1 MVEQQHLVQS
11 MTVNVAEVSLMIE
24 IVHDYDE
31 KERLAAIE
39 TSIVNI
45 EKQTEHLG
53 MMQTAIDRL
62 SLIQENQ
69 QKTLDKVVENLD
81 EMRSLTEKVS
91 SIGAVLT
98 SHDTRLN
105 CVELLASENRG
116 RVEELKDTQVHQED
130 YKKERMK
137 SRYILIGTI
146 VTAIVGLITATIS
159 LIIGR

>member
-1 MVEQQHLVQS
+1 MP
-11 MTVNVAEVSLMIE
+11 E
-24 IVHDYDE
+24 ILHDYSE
-31 KERLAAIE
+31 KERLASIE

-81 EMRSLTEKVS
+81 EMRNLTEKVS
-91 SIGAVLT
+91 SIGVVLT
-98 SHDTRLN
+98 DHGDRLN
-105 CVELLASENRG
+105 AVESLASENKG
-116 RVEELKDTQVHQED
+116 KVDELESTQIRQDD

-137 SRYILIGTI
+137 SRYVFIGSI
-146 VTAIVGLITATIS
+146 VTAIIRFITAIVS

>member
-1 MVEQQHLVQS
+1 MP
-11 MTVNVAEVSLMIE
+11 E
-24 IVHDYDE
+24 ILHDYSE
-31 KERLAAIE
+31 KERLASIE

-81 EMRSLTEKVS
+81 EMRNLTEKVS
-91 SIGAVLT
+91 SIGVVLT
-98 SHDTRLN
+98 DHGDRLN
-105 CVELLASENRG
+105 AVESLASENKG
-116 RVEELKDTQVHQED
+116 KVDELESTQIRQDD
-130 YKKERMK
+130 YKREKMK
-137 SRYILIGTI
+137 SRYAFIGSI
-146 VTAIVGLITATIS
+146 VTAIIGFITALVS

>member
-1 MVEQQHLVQS
+1 MPE
-11 MTVNVAEVSLMIE
+11 NF
-24 IVHDYDE
+24 HDYSE
-31 KERLAAIE
+31 KERLASIE

-81 EMRSLTEKVS
+81 EMRNLTEKVS
-91 SIGAVLT
+91 SIGVILT
-98 SHDTRLN
+98 DHGDRLN
-105 CVELLASENRG
+105 AVESLASENKG
-116 RVEELKDTQVHQED
+116 KVDELESTQIRQDD
-130 YKKERMK
+130 YKREKMK
-137 SRYILIGTI
+137 SRYAFIGSIITAI
-146 VTAIVGLITATIS
+146 IGFITAIVS

>member
-1 MVEQQHLVQS
+1 MP
-11 MTVNVAEVSLMIE
+11 E
-24 IVHDYDE
+24 ILHDYSE
-31 KERLAAIE
+31 KERLASIE

-81 EMRSLTEKVS
+81 EMRNLTEKVS
-91 SIGAVLT
+91 SIGVVLT
-98 SHDTRLN
+98 DHGDRLN
-105 CVELLASENRG
+105 AVESLASENKG
-116 RVEELKDTQVHQED
+116 KVDELESTQIHQED
-130 YKKERMK
+130 YKREKMK
-137 SRYILIGTI
+137 SRYDLIGTVI
-146 VTAIVGLITATIS
+146 TAVIGFITAIVS

>member
-1 MVEQQHLVQS
+1 MP
-11 MTVNVAEVSLMIE
+11 E
-24 IVHDYDE
+24 ILHDYSE
-31 KERLAAIE
+31 KERLASIE

-81 EMRSLTEKVS
+81 EMRNLTEKVS
-91 SIGAVLT
+91 SIGVVLT
-98 SHDTRLN
+98 DHGDRLN
-105 CVELLASENRG
+105 AVESLASENKG
-116 RVEELKDTQVHQED
+116 KVDELESTQIRQDD
-130 YKKERMK
+130 YKREKMK
-137 SRYILIGTI
+137 SRYLLIGTI
-146 VTAIVGLITATIS
+146 ITAVIGFVTAIVS

>member
-1 MVEQQHLVQS
+1 MP
-11 MTVNVAEVSLMIE
+11 E
-24 IVHDYDE
+24 ILHDYSE
-31 KERLAAIE
+31 KERLASIE

-81 EMRSLTEKVS
+81 EMRNLTEKVS
-91 SIGAVLT
+91 SIGVVLT
-98 SHDTRLN
+98 DHGDRLN
-105 CVELLASENRG
+105 AVETLASENKG
-116 RVEELKDTQVHQED
+116 KVDELESTQIRQDD
-130 YKKERMK
+130 YKRERMK
-137 SRYILIGTI
+137 SRYVFIGSI
-146 VTAIVGLITATIS
+146 ITAIIGFITALVS

>member
-1 MVEQQHLVQS
+1 MPE
-11 MTVNVAEVSLMIE
+11 NF
-24 IVHDYDE
+24 HDYSE
-31 KERLAAIE
+31 KERLASIE

-81 EMRSLTEKVS
+81 EMRNLTEKVS
-91 SIGAVLT
+91 SIGVVLT
-98 SHDTRLN
+98 DHGDRLN
-105 CVELLASENRG
+105 AVESLASENKG
-116 RVEELKDTQVHQED
+116 KVDELESTQIRQDD
-130 YKKERMK
+130 YKRERMK
-137 SRYILIGTI
+137 SRYVFIGSI
-146 VTAIVGLITATIS
+146 VTAIIGFITAIVS

>member
-1 MVEQQHLVQS
+1 MP
-11 MTVNVAEVSLMIE
+11 E
-24 IVHDYDE
+24 ILHDYSE
-31 KERLAAIE
+31 KERLASIE

-81 EMRSLTEKVS
+81 EMRNLTEKVS
-91 SIGAVLT
+91 SIGVVLT
-98 SHDTRLN
+98 DHGDRLN
-105 CVELLASENRG
+105 AVEGLASENKG
-116 RVEELKDTQVHQED
+116 KVDELESTQIRQDD
-130 YKKERMK
+130 YKREKMK
-137 SRYILIGTI
+137 SRYAFIGSI
-146 VTAIVGLITATIS
+146 ITAIIGFITALVS

>member
-1 MVEQQHLVQS
+1 MP
-11 MTVNVAEVSLMIE
+11 E
-24 IVHDYDE
+24 ILHDYSE
-31 KERLAAIE
+31 KERLASIE

-81 EMRSLTEKVS
+81 EMRNLTEKVS
-91 SIGAVLT
+91 SIGVVLT
-98 SHDTRLN
+98 DHGDRLN
-105 CVELLASENRG
+105 AVESLASENKG
-116 RVEELKDTQVHQED
+116 KVDELESTQIRQDD
-130 YKKERMK
+130 YKREKMK
-137 SRYILIGTI
+137 SRYAFIGSI
-146 VTAIVGLITATIS
+146 ITAIIGFITAVVS

>member
-1 MVEQQHLVQS
+1 MPE
-11 MTVNVAEVSLMIE
+11 NF
-24 IVHDYDE
+24 HDYSE
-31 KERLAAIE
+31 KERLASIE

-81 EMRSLTEKVS
+81 EMRNLTEKVS
-91 SIGAVLT
+91 SIGVVLT
-98 SHDTRLN
+98 DHGDRLN
-105 CVELLASENRG
+105 AVESLASENRG
-116 RVEELKDTQVHQED
+116 KVDELESTQIRKDD
-130 YKKERMK
+130 YKRERMK
-137 SRYILIGTI
+137 SRYVFIGSI
-146 VTAIVGLITATIS
+146 VTAVIGFITAIVS

>member
-1 MVEQQHLVQS
+1 M
-11 MTVNVAEVSLMIE
+11 AEIL
-24 IVHDYDE
+24 HDYSE
-31 KERLAAIE
+31 KERLASIE

-81 EMRSLTEKVS
+81 EMRNLTEKVS
-91 SIGAVLT
+91 SIGVVLT
-98 SHDTRLN
+98 DHGDRLN
-105 CVELLASENRG
+105 AVESLASENKG
-116 RVEELKDTQVHQED
+116 KVDELESTQIRQDD
-130 YKKERMK
+130 YKREKMK
-137 SRYILIGTI
+137 SRYLLIGTI
-146 VTAIVGLITATIS
+146 ITAVIGFITAIVS

>member
-1 MVEQQHLVQS
+1 MP
-11 MTVNVAEVSLMIE
+11 E
-24 IVHDYDE
+24 ILHDYSE
-31 KERLAAIE
+31 KERLASIE

-81 EMRSLTEKVS
+81 EMRNLTEKVS
-91 SIGAVLT
+91 SIGVVLT
-98 SHDTRLN
+98 DHGDRLN
-105 CVELLASENRG
+105 AVESLASENIG
-116 RVEELKDTQVHQED
+116 KDDELESTQIRQDD
-130 YKKERMK
+130 YKRERMK
-137 SRYILIGTI
+137 SRYVFIGSI
-146 VTAIVGLITATIS
+146 VTAIIGFITAIVS

>member
-1 MVEQQHLVQS
+1 MP
-11 MTVNVAEVSLMIE
+11 E
-24 IVHDYDE
+24 ILHDYSE
-31 KERLAAIE
+31 KERLASIE

-81 EMRSLTEKVS
+81 EMRNLTEKVS
-91 SIGAVLT
+91 SIGVVLT
-98 SHDTRLN
+98 DHGDRLN
-105 CVELLASENRG
+105 AVESLASENKG
-116 RVEELKDTQVHQED
+116 KVDELESTQIRQDD
-130 YKKERMK
+130 YKRERMK
-137 SRYILIGTI
+137 SRYVFIGSI
-146 VTAIVGLITATIS
+146 VTAVIGFITAIVS

>member
-1 MVEQQHLVQS
+1 MPE
-11 MTVNVAEVSLMIE
+11 NF
-24 IVHDYDE
+24 HDYSE
-31 KERLAAIE
+31 KERLASIE

-81 EMRSLTEKVS
+81 EMRNLTEKVS
-91 SIGAVLT
+91 SIGVVLT
-98 SHDTRLN
+98 DHGDRLN
-105 CVELLASENRG
+105 AVESLASENKG
-116 RVEELKDTQVHQED
+116 KVDELKSTQIHQDD
-130 YKKERMK
+130 YKREKMK
-137 SRYILIGTI
+137 SRYILVGTI
-146 VTAIVGLITATIS
+146 ITAVVGFITAIVS

>member
-1 MVEQQHLVQS
+1 MP
-11 MTVNVAEVSLMIE
+11 E
-24 IVHDYDE
+24 ILHDYSE
-31 KERLAAIE
+31 KERLASIE

-69 QKTLDKVVENLD
+69 QKTLDKVVENLE
-81 EMRSLTEKVS
+81 EMRNLTEKVS
-91 SIGAVLT
+91 SIGVVLT
-98 SHDTRLN
+98 DHGDRLN
-105 CVELLASENRG
+105 AVESLASENKG
-116 RVEELKDTQVHQED
+116 KVDELESTQIRQDD

-137 SRYILIGTI
+137 SRYVFIGSI
-146 VTAIVGLITATIS
+146 VTAIIGFITAIVS

>member
-1 MVEQQHLVQS
+1 MP
-11 MTVNVAEVSLMIE
+11 E
-24 IVHDYDE
+24 ILHDYSE
-31 KERLAAIE
+31 KERLASIE

-81 EMRSLTEKVS
+81 EMRNLTEKVS
-91 SIGAVLT
+91 SIGVVLT
-98 SHDTRLN
+98 DHGDRLN
-105 CVELLASENRG
+105 AVENLASENKG
-116 RVEELKDTQVHQED
+116 KIDELESTQIHQDD
-130 YKKERMK
+130 YKKEKMK
-137 SRYILIGTI
+137 SRYAFIGSIITAI
-146 VTAIVGLITATIS
+146 IGFITAIVS

>member
-1 MVEQQHLVQS
+1 MP
-11 MTVNVAEVSLMIE
+11 E
-24 IVHDYDE
+24 ILHDYSE
-31 KERLAAIE
+31 KERLASIE

-45 EKQTEHLG
+45 EKQTVHLG

-81 EMRSLTEKVS
+81 EMRNLTEKVS
-91 SIGAVLT
+91 SIGVVLT
-98 SHDTRLN
+98 DHGDRLN
-105 CVELLASENRG
+105 AVESLASENKG
-116 RVEELKDTQVHQED
+116 KVDELESTQIRQDD

-137 SRYILIGTI
+137 SRYVFIGSI
-146 VTAIVGLITATIS
+146 VTAIIGFITALVS

>member
-1 MVEQQHLVQS
+1 MP
-11 MTVNVAEVSLMIE
+11 E
-24 IVHDYDE
+24 ILHDYSE
-31 KERLAAIE
+31 KERLASIE

-81 EMRSLTEKVS
+81 EMRNLTEKVS
-91 SIGAVLT
+91 SIGVVLT
-98 SHDTRLN
+98 DHGDRLN
-105 CVELLASENRG
+105 AVESLASENKG
-116 RVEELKDTQVHQED
+116 KVDELESTQIRQDD

-137 SRYILIGTI
+137 SRYVFIGSI
-146 VTAIVGLITATIS
+146 VTAVIGFITAIVS

>member
-1 MVEQQHLVQS
+1 MPE
-11 MTVNVAEVSLMIE
+11 NF
-24 IVHDYDE
+24 HDYSE
-31 KERLAAIE
+31 KERLASIE

-81 EMRSLTEKVS
+81 EMRNLTEKVS
-91 SIGAVLT
+91 SIGVVLT
-98 SHDTRLN
+98 DHGDRLN
-105 CVELLASENRG
+105 AVESLASENKG
-116 RVEELKDTQVHQED
+116 KVDELQSTQIRQDD
-130 YKKERMK
+130 YKREKMK

-146 VTAIVGLITATIS
+146 IDRKSVV
-159 LIIGR
+159 

>member
-1 MVEQQHLVQS
+1 MP
-11 MTVNVAEVSLMIE
+11 E
-24 IVHDYDE
+24 ILHDYSE
-31 KERLAAIE
+31 KERLASIE

-81 EMRSLTEKVS
+81 EMRNLTEKVS
-91 SIGAVLT
+91 SIGVVLT
-98 SHDTRLN
+98 DHGDRLN
-105 CVELLASENRG
+105 AVESLASENKG
-116 RVEELKDTQVHQED
+116 RVNELESTQIRQDD

-137 SRYILIGTI
+137 SRYVFIGSI
-146 VTAIVGLITATIS
+146 VTAIIGFITALVS

>member
-1 MVEQQHLVQS
+1 MPE
-11 MTVNVAEVSLMIE
+11 NF
-24 IVHDYDE
+24 HDYSE
-31 KERLAAIE
+31 KERLASIE

-81 EMRSLTEKVS
+81 EMRNLTEKVS
-91 SIGAVLT
+91 SIGVVLT
-98 SHDTRLN
+98 DHGDRLN
-105 CVELLASENRG
+105 AVESLASENKG
-116 RVEELKDTQVHQED
+116 KVDELESTQIRQDD
-130 YKKERMK
+130 YKREKMK
-137 SRYILIGTI
+137 SRYAFIGSI
-146 VTAIVGLITATIS
+146 ITAIIGFITALVS

>member
-1 MVEQQHLVQS
+1 MPE
-11 MTVNVAEVSLMIE
+11 NF
-24 IVHDYDE
+24 HDYSE
-31 KERLAAIE
+31 KERLASIE

-81 EMRSLTEKVS
+81 EMRNLTEKVS
-91 SIGAVLT
+91 SIGVVLT
-98 SHDTRLN
+98 DHGDRLN
-105 CVELLASENRG
+105 AVESLASENKG
-116 RVEELKDTQVHQED
+116 KVDELQNTQIRQDD
-130 YKKERMK
+130 YKRERMK
-137 SRYILIGTI
+137 SRYVFIGSI
-146 VTAIVGLITATIS
+146 VTAVIGFITAIVS

>member
-1 MVEQQHLVQS
+1 MP
-11 MTVNVAEVSLMIE
+11 E
-24 IVHDYDE
+24 IFQNYNE
-31 KERLAAIE
+31 KERLASIE

-69 QKTLDKVVENLD
+69 QKTLDKVVDNLD

-91 SIGAVLT
+91 SIGSMLT
-98 SHDTRLN
+98 SHEDRLN
-105 CVELLASENRG
+105 AVENLASENKG
-116 RVEELKDTQVHQED
+116 KVDELRDTQVRRDD
-130 YKKERMK
+130 YKKEKMK
-137 SRYILIGTI
+137 SRYVLIGSIITAI
-146 VTAIVGLITATIS
+146 IGFITAIVS

>member
-1 MVEQQHLVQS
+1 MPE
-11 MTVNVAEVSLMIE
+11 NF
-24 IVHDYDE
+24 HDYSE
-31 KERLAAIE
+31 KERLASIE

-81 EMRSLTEKVS
+81 EMRNLTEKVS
-91 SIGAVLT
+91 SIGVVLT
-98 SHDTRLN
+98 DHGDRLN
-105 CVELLASENRG
+105 AVESLASENKG
-116 RVEELKDTQVHQED
+116 KVDELQSTQIRQDD
-130 YKKERMK
+130 YKRERMK
-137 SRYILIGTI
+137 SRYVFIGSI
-146 VTAIVGLITATIS
+146 VTAVIGFITAIVS

>member
-1 MVEQQHLVQS
+1 MPE
-11 MTVNVAEVSLMIE
+11 NF
-24 IVHDYDE
+24 HDYSE
-31 KERLAAIE
+31 KERLASIE

-81 EMRSLTEKVS
+81 EMRNLTEKVS
-91 SIGAVLT
+91 SIGVVLT
-98 SHDTRLN
+98 DHGDRLN
-105 CVELLASENRG
+105 AVETLASENKG
-116 RVEELKDTQVHQED
+116 KVDELESTQIRQDD
-130 YKKERMK
+130 YKRERMK
-137 SRYILIGTI
+137 SRYVFIGSI
-146 VTAIVGLITATIS
+146 VTAIIGFITAIVS

>member
-1 MVEQQHLVQS
+1 MP
-11 MTVNVAEVSLMIE
+11 E
-24 IVHDYDE
+24 IFHDYSE
-31 KERLAAIE
+31 KERLASIE

-81 EMRSLTEKVS
+81 EMRNLTEKVS
-91 SIGAVLT
+91 SIGVVLT
-98 SHDTRLN
+98 DHGDRLN
-105 CVELLASENRG
+105 AVESLASENKG
-116 RVEELKDTQVHQED
+116 KVDELQSTQIRQDD
-130 YKKERMK
+130 YKRERMK
-137 SRYILIGTI
+137 SRYVFIGSI
-146 VTAIVGLITATIS
+146 VTAVIGFITAIVS

>member
-1 MVEQQHLVQS
+1 MP
-11 MTVNVAEVSLMIE
+11 E
-24 IVHDYDE
+24 ILHDYSE
-31 KERLAAIE
+31 KERLASIE

-81 EMRSLTEKVS
+81 EMRNLTEKLS
-91 SIGAVLT
+91 SIGVVLT
-98 SHDTRLN
+98 DHGDLLN
-105 CVELLASENRG
+105 AVESLASENRG
-116 RVEELKDTQVHQED
+116 KVNELESTQIRQDD

-137 SRYILIGTI
+137 SRYVFIGSI
-146 VTAIVGLITATIS
+146 VTAIIGFITAIVS

>member
-1 MVEQQHLVQS
+1 MP
-11 MTVNVAEVSLMIE
+11 E
-24 IVHDYDE
+24 IFHDYSE
-31 KERLAAIE
+31 KERLASIE

-81 EMRSLTEKVS
+81 EMRNLTEKVS
-91 SIGAVLT
+91 SIGVVLT
-98 SHDTRLN
+98 DHGDRLN
-105 CVELLASENRG
+105 AVESLASENKG
-116 RVEELKDTQVHQED
+116 KVDELESTQIRQDD
-130 YKKERMK
+130 YKRERMK
-137 SRYILIGTI
+137 SRYVFIGSI
-146 VTAIVGLITATIS
+146 VTAVIGFITAIVS

>member
-1 MVEQQHLVQS
+1 MP
-11 MTVNVAEVSLMIE
+11 E
-24 IVHDYDE
+24 ILHDYSE
-31 KERLAAIE
+31 KERLASIE

-81 EMRSLTEKVS
+81 EMRNLTEKVS
-91 SIGAVLT
+91 SIGVVLT
-98 SHDTRLN
+98 DHGDRLN
-105 CVELLASENRG
+105 AVESLASENKG
-116 RVEELKDTQVHQED
+116 KVDELESTQIRQDD

-137 SRYILIGTI
+137 SRYAFIGSI
-146 VTAIVGLITATIS
+146 ITAIIGFITALVS

>member
-1 MVEQQHLVQS
+1 MP
-11 MTVNVAEVSLMIE
+11 E
-24 IVHDYDE
+24 ILHDYSE
-31 KERLAAIE
+31 KERLASIE

-81 EMRSLTEKVS
+81 EMQNLTEKVS
-91 SIGAVLT
+91 SIGVVLT
-98 SHDTRLN
+98 DHGDRLN
-105 CVELLASENRG
+105 AVESLASENRG
-116 RVEELKDTQVHQED
+116 KVNELESTQIRQDD

-137 SRYILIGTI
+137 SRYVFIGSI
-146 VTAIVGLITATIS
+146 VTAIIGFITAIVS

>member
-1 MVEQQHLVQS
+1 MP
-11 MTVNVAEVSLMIE
+11 E
-24 IVHDYDE
+24 ILHDYSE
-31 KERLAAIE
+31 KERLASIE

-81 EMRSLTEKVS
+81 EMRNLTEKVS
-91 SIGAVLT
+91 SIGVVLT
-98 SHDTRLN
+98 DHGDRLN
-105 CVELLASENRG
+105 AVESLASENKG
-116 RVEELKDTQVHQED
+116 KVDELESTQIRQDD
-130 YKKERMK
+130 YKKEKMK
-137 SRYILIGTI
+137 SRYAFIGSI
-146 VTAIVGLITATIS
+146 ITAIIGFITALVS

>member
-1 MVEQQHLVQS
+1 MP
-11 MTVNVAEVSLMIE
+11 E
-24 IVHDYDE
+24 ILHDYSE
-31 KERLAAIE
+31 KERLASIE

-81 EMRSLTEKVS
+81 EMRNLTEKVS
-91 SIGAVLT
+91 SIGVVLT
-98 SHDTRLN
+98 DHGDRLN
-105 CVELLASENRG
+105 AVESLASENRG
-116 RVEELKDTQVHQED
+116 KVNELESTQIRQDD

-137 SRYILIGTI
+137 SRYVFIGSI
-146 VTAIVGLITATIS
+146 VTAIIGFITAIVS

>member
-1 MVEQQHLVQS
+1 MP
-11 MTVNVAEVSLMIE
+11 E
-24 IVHDYDE
+24 ILHDYSE
-31 KERLAAIE
+31 KERLASIE

-81 EMRSLTEKVS
+81 EMQNLTEKVS
-91 SIGAVLT
+91 SIGVVLT
-98 SHDTRLN
+98 DHGDRLN
-105 CVELLASENRG
+105 AVETLASENKG
-116 RVEELKDTQVHQED
+116 KVDELESTQIRQDD
-130 YKKERMK
+130 YKRERMK
-137 SRYILIGTI
+137 SRYVFIGSI
-146 VTAIVGLITATIS
+146 ITAIIGFITALVS

>member
-1 MVEQQHLVQS
+1 MP
-11 MTVNVAEVSLMIE
+11 E
-24 IVHDYDE
+24 ILHDYSE
-31 KERLAAIE
+31 KERLASIE

-81 EMRSLTEKVS
+81 EMRNLTEKVS
-91 SIGAVLT
+91 SIGVVLT
-98 SHDTRLN
+98 DHGDRLN
-105 CVELLASENRG
+105 AVENLASENKG
-116 RVEELKDTQVHQED
+116 KVDELESTQIRQDD
-130 YKKERMK
+130 YKRERMK
-137 SRYILIGTI
+137 SRYVFIGSI
-146 VTAIVGLITATIS
+146 VTAIIGFITAIVS

>member
-1 MVEQQHLVQS
+1 MPE
-11 MTVNVAEVSLMIE
+11 NF
-24 IVHDYDE
+24 HDYSE
-31 KERLAAIE
+31 KERLASIE

-81 EMRSLTEKVS
+81 EMRNLTEKVS
-91 SIGAVLT
+91 SIGVVLT
-98 SHDTRLN
+98 DHGDRLN
-105 CVELLASENRG
+105 AVESLASENKG
-116 RVEELKDTQVHQED
+116 KVDELQSTQIRQDD
-130 YKKERMK
+130 YKRERMK
-137 SRYILIGTI
+137 SRYVFIGSI
-146 VTAIVGLITATIS
+146 VTAVIGFATAIVS

>member
-1 MVEQQHLVQS
+1 MP
-11 MTVNVAEVSLMIE
+11 E
-24 IVHDYDE
+24 ISHDYSE
-31 KERLAAIE
+31 KERLASIE

-81 EMRSLTEKVS
+81 EMRNLTEKVS
-91 SIGAVLT
+91 SIGVVLT
-98 SHDTRLN
+98 DHGDRLN
-105 CVELLASENRG
+105 AVETLASENKG
-116 RVEELKDTQVHQED
+116 KVDELESTQIRQDD
-130 YKKERMK
+130 YKRERMK
-137 SRYILIGTI
+137 SRYVFIGSI
-146 VTAIVGLITATIS
+146 VTAIIGFITAIVS